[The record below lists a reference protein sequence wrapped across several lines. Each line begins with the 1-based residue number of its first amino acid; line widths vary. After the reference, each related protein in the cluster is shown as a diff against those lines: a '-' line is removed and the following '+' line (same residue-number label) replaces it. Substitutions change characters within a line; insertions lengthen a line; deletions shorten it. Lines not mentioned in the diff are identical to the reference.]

1 MSENK
6 QPLDKQDENADPITT
21 GQPYARSL
29 DTSTGAELPRNEN
42 ASTMTPQPDA
52 QPADTGMSTGLS
64 RALIGGL
71 IGATLGTL
79 AGALANKR
87 TAEGVNHVAK
97 GVGVAVKSVAE
108 GVNHAAKGVG
118 VAVKS
123 VAEGVNHAVIGGAVD
138 ASKDIAEGVKSSVTG
153 VLDTVKDIAEDTKQS
168 VVGVDALKGASDVK
182 PSEHQSLKL
191 EQPLVALS
199 KQVTTGSVGIRE
211 QVETQTAEISVPV
224 NNEQVVVE
232 PTTPVDAPN
241 ASNPW

>member
-87 TAEGVNHVAK
+87 TAEGVNHV
-97 GVGVAVKSVAE
+97 
-108 GVNHAAKGVG
+108 AKGVG